1 MIRDAL
7 GRELELA
14 RPPRRIVSLVPSLT
28 ALLDGL
34 GLDEEVVGLT
44 RFCVHPAGWKAR
56 KAVVGGT
63 KDVRVEKVL
72 ALEPD
77 LVLANWEENAR
88 EQVEALEAAGVA
100 VYVTQVRDL
109 AEDLAMVRALGEL
122 VGREA
127 RGEELARET
136 ERAFAAL
143 GGLEPLRAL
152 YLIWRE
158 PFMSVGGDTFVSAM
172 LGEAGF
178 VNVCGERERYP
189 TLTPDELA
197 ALAPEV
203 VLLSSEPYPFKEQ
216 HLAEVAALVPEA
228 KVALADGELF
238 SWYGSRILLAP
249 DYFRRL
255 RAGL

>member
-1 MIRDAL
+1 
-7 GRELELA
+7 
-14 RPPRRIVSLVPSLT
+14 
-28 ALLDGL
+28 
-34 GLDEEVVGLT
+34 
-44 RFCVHPAGWKAR
+44 
-56 KAVVGGT
+56 
-63 KDVRVEKVL
+63 
-72 ALEPD
+72 
-77 LVLANWEENAR
+77 
-88 EQVEALEAAGVA
+88 
-100 VYVTQVRDL
+100 
-109 AEDLAMVRALGEL
+109 
-122 VGREA
+122 
-127 RGEELARET
+127 
-136 ERAFAAL
+136 
-143 GGLEPLRAL
+143 
-152 YLIWRE
+152 
-158 PFMSVGGDTFVSAM
+158 MSVGGDTFVSAM